1 MELLNSGKTRRVKAI
16 LSHLVRCISG
26 GDIGCYMDGED
37 NDENRLT
44 RPRGVS
50 VSGGSPVD
58 LVMMME
64 FVFLEQQYF
73 RDL

>member
-1 MELLNSGKTRRVKAI
+1 
-16 LSHLVRCISG
+16 VRCISG

-50 VSGGSPVD
+50 VSGGSPVESSFPRIQQFHQELWMILWQD
-58 LVMMME
+58 RICNTIS
-64 FVFLEQQYF
+64 FKQSKFLY
-73 RDL
+73 D